1 MGLLDGG
8 LQQMFG
14 AAFAPQ
20 LLDGRHYK
28 SVETRDTK
36 GNVTSAVTKVQSF
49 KGYRQSMSKAMRE
62 AGYAPDTG
70 VLLVLQVFEGRQL
83 VRPNRNETALLDG
96 TTWVVGD
103 LIDEDAA
110 HVAWVFAVTPQ

>member
-28 SVETRDTK
+28 RTEERDVK
-36 GNVTSAVTKVQSF
+36 GNVTATVTKVQSF
-49 KGYRQSMSKAMRE
+49 KGYRQVNAKILRDL
-62 AGYAPDTG
+62 GYAPTTA
-70 VLLVLQVFEGRQL
+70 VLLILQVYEGRQIDK
-83 VRPNRNETALLDG
+83 PQAKETAKLDG
-96 TTWVVGD
+96 ITWVLGD

-110 HVAWVFAVTPQ
+110 HVSWLFAATPE

>member
-20 LLDGRHYK
+20 LLEGRHYRRAE
-28 SVETRDTK
+28 VRDNK
-36 GNVTSAVTKVQSF
+36 GNVTATVTQAQSF
-49 KGYRQSMSKAMRE
+49 RGYRQGMTKAMVA
-62 AGYAPDTG
+62 AGYAPNTA
-70 VLLVLQVFEGRQL
+70 VLLVLQVYEGQPIPAPKRGET
-83 VRPNRNETALLDG
+83 VRLDG
-96 TTWVVGD
+96 TDWILGD

-110 HVAWVFAVTPQ
+110 HVSWLFAVTPA

>member
-28 SVETRDTK
+28 RTETRDNK
-36 GNVTSAVTKVQSF
+36 GNVTGTVARTQSF
-49 KGYRQSMSKAMRE
+49 KGYRENMSKAMRDM
-62 AGYAPDTG
+62 GYAPETV
-70 VLLVLQVFEGRQL
+70 VLLILESYQGR
-83 VRPNRNETALLDG
+83 VIETPTRGDVAQLDG
-96 TTWVVGD
+96 QRWVLGD
-103 LIDEDAA
+103 LVDEDAA
-110 HVAWVFAVTPQ
+110 HVAWRFAATPE

>member
-28 SVETRDTK
+28 RVESRDAK
-36 GNVTSAVTKVQSF
+36 GNVTSTITRVQSF
-49 KGYRQSMSKAMRE
+49 KGYREGMTKAMRD
-62 AGYAPDTG
+62 AGYDPTTATI
-70 VLLVLQVFEGRQL
+70 LMLQTYEGRIIEKPL
-83 VRPNRNETALLDG
+83 REETVKLDG
-96 TTWVVGD
+96 VMWVLGD

-110 HVAWVFAVTPQ
+110 HVAWRFAATPE